1 MPETLPLV
9 LTRPEAQGRDF
20 AAALAARCPGRFA
33 VIYAPLME
41 IAPVP
46 VPVDLAGIGGLAF
59 TSANGVRAFMA
70 AVPEGAPGRTAW
82 CVGDL
87 TAAAARAAG
96 LTAVSADGDLPAL
109 VALIRAR
116 APRGAGAILHV
127 RGRHAAG
134 DLVAALAAAGLPA
147 RAAELYDQR
156 ALPLGPEGWAALA
169 AGGVATAFSPRT
181 ARLLADAARS
191 GGHVLA
197 GATAV
202 SLSPAADAA
211 LAPAGFGRRLV
222 AAHPRRGAMIDC
234 LAGL

>member
-1 MPETLPLV
+1 MPETLTLV

-20 AAALAARCPGRFA
+20 TDALAARRPGRFR
-33 VIYAPLME
+33 VIFAPLIE
-41 IAPVP
+41 ITPVP
-46 VPVDLAGIGGLAF
+46 VPVDLAGIGSLAF
-59 TSANGVRAFMA
+59 TSANGVRAFVA
-70 AVPEGAPGRTAW
+70 AVPSGGQGLTAW

-96 LTAVSADGDLPAL
+96 FTAISADGDLTAL
-109 VALIRAR
+109 VALIRER
-116 APRGAGAILHV
+116 SPRGTGAILHV

-134 DLVAALAAAGLPA
+134 DLVAALDACGLPA

-156 ALPLGPEGWAALA
+156 ALPLGETGWAALE

-181 ARLLADAARS
+181 ARLLARE
-191 GGHVLA
+191 A
-197 GATAV
+197 GAGGRMLADATVV

-222 AAHPRRGAMIDC
+222 AAYPRRAAILDVI
-234 LAGL
+234 AGL